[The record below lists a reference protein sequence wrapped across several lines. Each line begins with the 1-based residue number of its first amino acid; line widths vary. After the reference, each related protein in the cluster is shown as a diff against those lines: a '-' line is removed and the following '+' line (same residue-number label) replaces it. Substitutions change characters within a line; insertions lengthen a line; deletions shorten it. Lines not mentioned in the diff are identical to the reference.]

1 MLATML
7 AVAAVCGP
15 AGAPTLAQGDVA
27 RVFVTRGAARGCVRT
42 RRGSWRLGAATRVL
56 DVRVAGRYALLRRP
70 GEVLTVYDPRRRR
83 RNGSAYGRSHV
94 PLEFTAVRLY
104 RSGIAAY
111 AARGPGGRVEINR
124 TVGAWG
130 FEGSDISPGF
140 VAMAGYVLAW
150 RRAGGLEV
158 QFEDGYPALPSR
170 PLSRGRITV
179 RVHDGYRLRAH
190 LRGRHPVGLGAV
202 TSPCIS
208 SSGCAGIDRLQFAG
222 DNVAARTWD
231 ADPVADQWEGA
242 VTVTD
247 LRRRTRRTTCSSD
260 RVGEYV
266 VTGDGAVACLV
277 EVGDALEIRSE
288 GEVLDA
294 GRGISDLR
302 RRRDELVWLH
312 DGAERAAP
320 VPSRG

>member
-1 MLATML
+1 M
-7 AVAAVCGP
+7 
-15 AGAPTLAQGDVA
+15 
-27 RVFVTRGAARGCVRT
+27 FVTRGAARGCVRT

-70 GEVLTVYDPRRRR
+70 GEVLTVYDLRRRR

-170 PLSRGRITV
+170 PLSRGGSQSVSTTATGSMRI
-179 RVHDGYRLRAH
+179 
-190 LRGRHPVGLGAV
+190 
-202 TSPCIS
+202 
-208 SSGCAGIDRLQFAG
+208 CAGD
-222 DNVAARTWD
+222 ARSGS
-231 ADPVADQWEGA
+231 V
-242 VTVTD
+242 
-247 LRRRTRRTTCSSD
+247 R
-260 RVGEYV
+260 
-266 VTGDGAVACLV
+266 
-277 EVGDALEIRSE
+277 
-288 GEVLDA
+288 
-294 GRGISDLR
+294 
-302 RRRDELVWLH
+302 
-312 DGAERAAP
+312 
-320 VPSRG
+320 

>member
-1 MLATML
+1 M
-7 AVAAVCGP
+7 
-15 AGAPTLAQGDVA
+15 
-27 RVFVTRGAARGCVRT
+27 FVTRGAARGCVRT

-70 GEVLTVYDPRRRR
+70 GEVLTVYDLRRRR

-202 TSPCIS
+202 T
-208 SSGCAGIDRLQFAG
+208 
-222 DNVAARTWD
+222 
-231 ADPVADQWEGA
+231 
-242 VTVTD
+242 VTD

-288 GEVLDA
+288 GELLDA
-294 GRGISDLR
+294 GTGISGVHR
-302 RRRDELVWLH
+302 RGEQLVWLH
-312 DGAERAAP
+312 DGAERTAP
-320 VPSRG
+320 LPSRG